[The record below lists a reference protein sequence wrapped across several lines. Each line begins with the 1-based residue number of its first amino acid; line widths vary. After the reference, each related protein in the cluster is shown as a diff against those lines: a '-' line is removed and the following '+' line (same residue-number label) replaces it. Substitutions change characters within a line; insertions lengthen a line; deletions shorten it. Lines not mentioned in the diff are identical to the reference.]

1 MFDLSA
7 WSIVPFIIAYSPQVT
22 VRLTIF
28 LLYGVKQARKEETK
42 SSAKWKK
49 KKMWSAPAI
58 HKFGSHFGAAPIL
71 RIYEYAT
78 CIQLFSYNVIKRLG
92 WTDRNAI
99 CPNHIVGYFAY

>member
-49 KKMWSAPAI
+49 KKCEVHLPSTNLAAI
-58 HKFGSHFGAAPIL
+58 LVL
-71 RIYEYAT
+71 R
-78 CIQLFSYNVIKRLG
+78 
-92 WTDRNAI
+92 
-99 CPNHIVGYFAY
+99 